1 MKIIKERK
9 NIDINTVF
17 AENKYYFIALIFYLA
32 GIFTGTLI
40 YKNLDSN
47 KIEIATNSIIQNSYD
62 DFLHL
67 FLTNSLIYTLLLT
80 TTLFIGMSLIGYL
93 LINFVPLLYGFE
105 IAVRLCYYY
114 TTYSNKG
121 IGYSLLLII
130 PQTTLIITILLL
142 STKPIGELSKNL
154 LEIVLKNEEFSE
166 EINIGLFC
174 KKTIIIYIIMI
185 IASAIN
191 SLLLYFLNSLI
202 TL

>member
-17 AENKYYFIALIFYLA
+17 TENKYYFIALIFYLA

-80 TTLFIGMSLIGYL
+80 ITLFIGMSLIGYL
-93 LINFVPLLYGFE
+93 LINFIPLLYGFE

-114 TTYSNKG
+114 TTYNNKG

-130 PQTTLIITILLL
+130 PQTTLIVTILLL

>member
-17 AENKYYFIALIFYLA
+17 AENKYYFIALFFYLA

-80 TTLFIGMSLIGYL
+80 ITLFIGMSLIGYL

-105 IAVRLCYYY
+105 IAIRLCYYY

-130 PQTTLIITILLL
+130 PQTTLIVTILLL

-154 LEIVLKNEEFSE
+154 LEIVLKNEGFSE
-166 EINIGLFC
+166 EMNISLFC

-185 IASAIN
+185 IASAMN
-191 SLLLYFLNSLI
+191 SLLIYFLNSLI